1 MKTGVLALQGSFFD
15 HVQSLELINQDYVL
29 IKDTSDLSNVNSLI
43 LPGGESTSMIKIQE
57 INDLFSGLKKLIES
71 GIPTLGTCAGLILL
85 AKDVIDGETS
95 LGVLNTVVERNA
107 YGRQNQSFEGLVNFL
122 GNKEM
127 YCFIRAPK
135 ILSYEDSVTPL
146 ATIDNEVVGVI
157 ENNIVGLSFHPELT
171 NDKVY
176 LDWLSIFLKDGVNVR
191 SL

>member
-1 MKTGVLALQGSFFD
+1 MKTGVLALQGSFYD
-15 HVQSLELINQDYVL
+15 HVQSLESIDQDYVL

-57 INDLFSGLKKLIES
+57 NNDLFIGLKKLIES

-107 YGRQNQSFEGLVNFL
+107 YGRQNQSFEGLVNLL

-135 ILSYEDSVTPL
+135 ILSYEDSVTPI

-176 LDWLSIFLKDGVNVR
+176 LDWLSNFLKDGVNVR

>member
-57 INDLFSGLKKLIES
+57 NNDLFSGLKKLIES

-171 NDKVY
+171 NDNVY
-176 LDWLSIFLKDGVNVR
+176 LDWLSSFLKDGVNVR

>member
-29 IKDTSDLSNVNSLI
+29 IKDTSDLPNVNSLI

-57 INDLFSGLKKLIES
+57 NNDLFSALKKLIVS

-107 YGRQNQSFEGLVNFL
+107 YGRQNQSFEGLVNLL

-135 ILSYEDSVTPL
+135 ILSYEDSVSPI

-171 NDKVY
+171 NDKFY
-176 LDWLSIFLKDGVNVR
+176 LDWLNSFLKDGVNVR

>member
-57 INDLFSGLKKLIES
+57 NNDLFSGLKKLIES

-171 NDKVY
+171 NDRVY
-176 LDWLSIFLKDGVNVR
+176 LDWLSGFLKDGVNVR